1 MTEYEIP
8 ESGLFLKELLT
19 KEQIGSALV
28 EGFDYW
34 INNGLE
40 KTITSQRNRILLEN
54 GNYIGFENVR
64 TYPPEYV
71 ADGRKVPLLPHRC
84 RLNHLSYS
92 LNVYVDIV
100 LRSQKNDILFDKKE
114 HIKLCQ
120 IPLMLK
126 SEHCHLRSKTL
137 KELRACGEDP
147 YDPPGYFI
155 INGHE
160 RVILSQEM
168 LALNKNIISNLGKP
182 PTLNSRLTVNT
193 SKASVLTSLT
203 IDKDQVIVTKLPSL
217 KTKDEQTSQPIN
229 ALILYRVFNPDI
241 TYAQIK
247 ERISE
252 FLDPE
257 ISEDCLYKLSKTLLD
272 LDGNNIAPPSVES
285 RKPGVIYNRNI
296 NILYLTLG
304 IINKTSNP
312 DDYKEIESSVEVPPD
327 RYKTVMNII
336 DNDLFPFMNVITRMD
351 GETNEEYQ
359 QRIIENKL
367 DLLSILIAEFLKVRA
382 QKRDIDDVNSWSN
395 KRVQTGSFMMEQLFR
410 SIFSKTIRTILSEK
424 DKKGIDITTVEKN
437 INKDEITST
446 FVTSF
451 HSNKWGVK
459 GMKNKQNIT
468 QILHRG
474 SPVDTY
480 SHLCAV
486 DVRIHRTDRQQAIRM
501 VQNSQFCYID
511 PAYTTESENVGL
523 LKNSCLLVR
532 STFERD
538 PTIIIRFLKGDN
550 PTGSSLV
557 SKDQTVSRQ
566 NLKVMVG
573 AEYLGRS
580 IHSGDQLYKMLLEGR
595 RSGLFYY
602 DMGLVIRRG
611 WLRIDL
617 SSARLICPHFIV
629 NQETQKLAIRE
640 AYPNM
645 PMHEVLREYGMMG
658 LVKQGLIEMVDPFE
672 QEYIKLATSEKAIED
687 RLATIRRLE
696 ADYLLY
702 EEQYNI
708 ANTEGSYSRIADD
721 GNAIVISLD
730 DAKSALEIQ
739 HEKLLKARASRP
751 YTHCLIDGQVI
762 LSVAGAFIP
771 LPNHN
776 QAPRNSYQIHMG
788 KQSLGTYHLAHGYRF
803 DGTSKLL
810 PGSTRPLFETEI
822 SAIIGA
828 DVRPSGETAILA
840 FMAFPYNEEDAHV
853 LRKEAHDFGLG
864 RNVKYFTY
872 SIEINDTKDITE
884 RLELP
889 RLTDDE
895 KQSGIYKHIIP
906 ELGMPAIGAYIKEG
920 EVIFAKTQ
928 TTEDPPS
935 VDNQSVKM
943 EYGEQGIVD
952 DINIVKTKGK
962 TIYTIRFRT
971 VRIPVEGDKNAV
983 RCAQKATIGLRI
995 SQIYLPFTED
1005 GLRPDIITNPA
1016 QLPSRMT
1023 IEFPIEMFLSKYAV
1037 HKMTRM
1043 NATAFRAIPEKIFEV
1058 RQYMRSIGKSEYG
1071 TEKMYSGV
1079 TGLPLVSLAAN
1090 GVTKPIEVTIGP
1102 CYIQELKHHVLDKVR
1117 ARGKGKVK
1125 SLTGQPEKGRS
1136 HGGGIRFGEMER
1148 DVTISHGVMEYARER
1163 LLRVTDLMT
1172 AAICREC
1179 GIIATLDRFSDPPR
1193 YRCRQCGRYDS
1204 IGKVDLPIVYRLLSH
1219 YLATAGIQL
1228 KLETMTDAELADIII
1243 KRLKGQEMAADAG
1256 TAVVDDELLDEQL
1269 EEEELE
1275 NADEQGEGFIVDEEG
1290 DVIVE
1295 YYEELD

>member
-19 KEQIGSALV
+19 KERIGTSLV

-40 KTITSQRNRILLEN
+40 KTIISQRNRILLEN

-64 TYPPEYV
+64 VYPPDYV
-71 ADGRKVPLLPHRC
+71 ADGRRVPLLPQRC
-84 RLNHLSYS
+84 RLNDLTYS

-100 LRSQKNDILFDKKE
+100 LRSQKDDILFDKRE

-120 IPLMLK
+120 IPLMLG
-126 SEHCHLRSKTL
+126 SEHCYLRNKTPL
-137 KELRACGEDP
+137 ELRQCGEDP

-168 LALNKNIISNLGKP
+168 LSLNKNIISYLGRAKP
-182 PTLNSRLTVNT
+182 PVLNSRLTVNT
-193 SKASVLTSLT
+193 SKSSVLTILT
-203 IDKDQVIVTKLPSL
+203 LDKDQVIVTRLPSL
-217 KTKDEQTSQPIN
+217 KTKDEQIAQPIN
-229 ALILYRVFNPDI
+229 ALLLYRVFYPEI
-241 TYAQIK
+241 TYQQIK
-247 ERISE
+247 DRIAD
-252 FLDPE
+252 FLEPE
-257 ISEDCLYKLSKTLLD
+257 IADVCLYKLSKTILD
-272 LDGNNIAPPSVES
+272 LEGNNISPPPIEV

-296 NILYLTLG
+296 NLLYLTLG
-304 IINKTSNP
+304 IINKLSNP
-312 DDYKEIESSVEVPPD
+312 DDYAEIESSVEVSPD
-327 RYKTVMNII
+327 RYKVVMNII
-336 DNDLFPFMNVITRMD
+336 DNDFLPYMNNTIRMD
-351 GETNEEYQ
+351 NETDSEYQ

-367 DLLSILIAEFLKVRA
+367 DLLSYLIAEFLRVRA
-382 QKRDIDDVNSWSN
+382 QKQDIDDVNSWSN

-446 FVTSF
+446 FVSSF

-468 QILHRG
+468 AILHRG
-474 SPVDTY
+474 SPIDTY
-480 SHLCAV
+480 SHICEI
-486 DVRIHRTDRQQAIRM
+486 DVGISRTDRQQAIRM
-501 VQNSQFCYID
+501 VQNSQFCFID
-511 PAYTTESENVGL
+511 PTYTTESENVGL

-538 PTIIIRFLKGDN
+538 PTIIIRYMLGDN
-550 PTGSSLV
+550 PNGIVLV
-557 SKDQTVSRQ
+557 SKDPTIPKHH
-566 NLKVMVG
+566 LKVMIG

-580 IHSGDQLYKMLLEGR
+580 IYPGDQLYKMLLEGR
-595 RSGLFYY
+595 RSGLFYH
-602 DMGLVIRRG
+602 DMSLIVRRG

-629 NQETQKLAIRE
+629 NLETQKLAIRE
-640 AYPNM
+640 AYPNK
-645 PMHEVLREYGMMG
+645 PLHEVLREYGLMG
-658 LVKQGLIEMVDPFE
+658 LIKQGLIEMVDPYE
-672 QEYIKLATSEKAIED
+672 QEYIKLATTEKAIEE
-687 RLATIRRLE
+687 RLANIRRLE
-696 ADYLLY
+696 ADYELY

-708 ANTEGSYSRIADD
+708 AKAEGSYSRVADD
-721 GNAIVISLD
+721 GNVVVVSLD

-739 HEKLLKARASRP
+739 REKLSKAKASRP
-751 YTHCLIDGQVI
+751 YSHCMIDGQVM

-788 KQSLGTYHLAHGYRF
+788 KQSLGTYHLAHGHRF
-803 DGTSKLL
+803 DGTCKLL

-822 SAIIGA
+822 SSIVGA
-828 DVRPSGETAILA
+828 DVRPAGETAMLA

-853 LRKEAHDFGLG
+853 FRKEAHDFGLG
-864 RNVKYFTY
+864 RNVKYFNV

-889 RLTDDE
+889 RLTDEE

-906 ELGMPAIGAYIKEG
+906 ELGMPAIGAHIKEG

-971 VRIPVEGDKNAV
+971 VRIPIEGDKNAV
-983 RCAQKATIGLRI
+983 RCAQKATIGLKI

-1005 GLRPDIITNPA
+1005 GIRPDIITNPA

-1023 IEFPIEMFLSKYAV
+1023 IEFPIEMLLSKYAV
-1037 HKMTRM
+1037 HRMTRM

-1058 RQYMRSIGKSEYG
+1058 RQYMRSIGKSELG

-1079 TGLPLVSLAAN
+1079 TGKPLVSD
-1090 GVTKPIEVTIGP
+1090 VTIGP

-1125 SLTGQPEKGRS
+1125 PITGQPEKGRS
-1136 HGGGIRFGEMER
+1136 NAGGLRFGEMER
-1148 DVTISHGVMEYARER
+1148 DNTISHGVMEYANER

-1219 YLATAGIQL
+1219 YLATCGIQL
-1228 KLETMTDAELADIII
+1228 KLETMTDVELADIII
-1243 KRLKGQEMAADAG
+1243 KRLKGQDVADIAAG
-1256 TAVVDDELLDEQL
+1256 VGPIDDQLLDEQI
-1269 EEEELE
+1269 EEELE
-1275 NADEQGEGFIVDEEG
+1275 NTTEVSEALVIDNDG